1 MYIFETLVD
10 GEHDDI
16 ISKFIVPP
24 FFTDSSIGGV
34 HTPGDSADL
43 LSAAGEDG
51 LAFGV
56 HRWFLLGPKGSGSNM
71 HVDPLG
77 TSAWNTLLLGRKMWV
92 LFPPGTN
99 EEHIKAPVFSPNRN
113 NEPSVRAKDFCAAA
127 WFAHVLPDI
136 QTSVREGTWL
146 SSETPVQFVQQ
157 SGETVYV
164 PAGWWHVVINLET
177 TACVTQN
184 IAEVSNYAAVAKEV
198 FECCDDGCEADEWRE
213 RVIDMLEWSDIKSL
227 ATDHCVHCGSYTR
240 GGSLQHCL
248 ERSVCKCCESNR
260 EEYELLSS
268 KQVESRYDLKLK
280 LLPDDEVP
288 PHVFQ
293 KDPST
298 GKNRRMYINYHIK
311 SMAISA
317 N

>member
-1 MYIFETLVD
+1 DSIEYVDVACSEKYFKNTFVEDSKPAMIHNCTEDAVWPSGRTHWDPLVLIDTLGGSRRFEVAGENATVSLRDFVSYIQSHSAREDDNPVYIFETLVD

-184 IAEVSNYAAVAKEV
+184 IAEASNYAAVAKEV
-198 FECCDDGCEADEWRE
+198 
-213 RVIDMLEWSDIKSL
+213 
-227 ATDHCVHCGSYTR
+227 
-240 GGSLQHCL
+240 
-248 ERSVCKCCESNR
+248 
-260 EEYELLSS
+260 
-268 KQVESRYDLKLK
+268 
-280 LLPDDEVP
+280 
-288 PHVFQ
+288 
-293 KDPST
+293 
-298 GKNRRMYINYHIK
+298 
-311 SMAISA
+311 
-317 N
+317 